1 MKKLLYTCMLV
12 GALAMM
18 TSCLGS
24 TNVEDE
30 YKEWREANDRW
41 YTEQA
46 LLTDPATGMKYYK
59 QVTAVWD
66 PAATVLIH
74 WFNDTTLNRGNLRP
88 LYSSTV
94 DVKYRGMTKDAT
106 PFDSSYLR
114 TTPAD
119 SVLRCQLNNGV
130 IEGWALALTH
140 MRVGDSCRVVI
151 PYALGYGAYKR
162 SNVVLPYTALVFD
175 MKLVDIY
182 GYETK

>member
-1 MKKLLYTCMLV
+1 MLV

-74 WFNDTTLNRGNLRP
+74 WFNDTTLNCGNLRP

-119 SVLRCQLNNGV
+119 SILRCQLNNGV